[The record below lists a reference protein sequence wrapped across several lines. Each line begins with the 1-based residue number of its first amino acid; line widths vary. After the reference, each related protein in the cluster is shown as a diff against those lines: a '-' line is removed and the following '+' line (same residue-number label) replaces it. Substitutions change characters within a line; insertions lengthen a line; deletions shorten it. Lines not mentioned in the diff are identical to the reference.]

1 MNRPVAYRCPLAG
14 LLLVLVSLHVAAQ
27 EEGEAAPIFKVKL
40 AADQTAAQ
48 SAQAGGLDKLGKR
61 NQSEHKTVD
70 IFKGKSWYVAPPKPK
85 PAPPPPPPPPPPP
98 TAPPMPYVY
107 MGSYLGKDGRL
118 LIFLTKGDQVYSVSP
133 GDVLEGT
140 YRVEGISS
148 GQLVLIYLPLNIQ
161 QTISIGEAS

>member
-1 MNRPVAYRCPLAG
+1 MNRSVAKQSLLAG
-14 LLLVLVSLHVAAQ
+14 VMLVSANLHVAAQ

-48 SAQAGGLDKLGKR
+48 SAQAAGLDKIGKR
-61 NQSEHKTVD
+61 TQTEHKTVD

-85 PAPPPPPPPPPPP
+85 PVPPPPPPPPPPP

-118 LIFLTKGDQVYSVSP
+118 LIFLTRGDQVYSVSP

-161 QTISIGEAS
+161 QSISIGEAS

>member
-1 MNRPVAYRCPLAG
+1 MISPQTGQCLLAG
-14 LLLVLVSLHVAAQ
+14 LLMMSAALHAVAREDDDATPIVRVNLA
-27 EEGEAAPIFKVKL
+27 AAP
-40 AADQTAAQ
+40 TAE
-48 SAQAGGLDKLGKR
+48 SAPVAELEKLGKR
-61 NQSEHKTVD
+61 AKTEHKTVD

-98 TAPPMPYVY
+98 TAPPMPYAY
-107 MGSYLGKDGRL
+107 MGSYIGKDGRMI
-118 LIFLTKGDQVYSVSP
+118 IFLTKGDQVYSVSP

-140 YRVEGISS
+140 YRVQGIAS